1 MRSGLVPELLSRCFC
16 PIVIKTKKVFQFAS
30 CCDIIETHGG
40 DNMDIN
46 SLDRFVKAQEK
57 MFPIAIK
64 EIQNGKKRSHWMW
77 YIFPQ
82 LRGLGI
88 SSMAHKYGIIN
99 LDEAKAY
106 LEHPVLSGR
115 LYELCGELLKHKDKT
130 ALEIF
135 GDIDE
140 MKLKSSMTLFALTN
154 EDYTIFDEVLESFFG
169 GEMDEVTV
177 KLING

>member
-1 MRSGLVPELLSRCFC
+1 
-16 PIVIKTKKVFQFAS
+16 
-30 CCDIIETHGG
+30 
-40 DNMDIN
+40 MDIN

-57 MFPIAIK
+57 MFPIAMK

-140 MKLKSSMTLFALTN
+140 MKLKSSMTLFALTS

>member
-1 MRSGLVPELLSRCFC
+1 
-16 PIVIKTKKVFQFAS
+16 
-30 CCDIIETHGG
+30 
-40 DNMDIN
+40 MDIN
-46 SLDRFVKAQEK
+46 SLERFVKAQELAY
-57 MFPIAIK
+57 PIALQDIK
-64 EIQNGKKRSHWMW
+64 KGKKRSHWMW

-82 LRGLGI
+82 LRGLGM
-88 SSMAHKYGIIN
+88 SSMAHKYGIVD

-106 LEHPVLSGR
+106 LAHPVLSGR

-140 MKLKSSMTLFALTN
+140 MKLKSSMTLFALTS
-154 EDYTIFDEVLESFFG
+154 EDYTIFDEVLEHFFG

>member
-1 MRSGLVPELLSRCFC
+1 
-16 PIVIKTKKVFQFAS
+16 
-30 CCDIIETHGG
+30 
-40 DNMDIN
+40 MDIN
-46 SLDRFVKAQEK
+46 SLDRFVKAQTNTYEVAMNEVK
-57 MFPIAIK
+57 K
-64 EIQNGKKRSHWMW
+64 GKKRTHWMW
-77 YIFPQ
+77 FIFPQ
-82 LRGLGI
+82 LRGLGVSSI
-88 SSMAHKYGIIN
+88 SRYYGLEN
-99 LDEAKAY
+99 FDEAKAY
-106 LEHPVLSGR
+106 LAHPMLSGR

-140 MKLKSSMTLFALTN
+140 MKLKSSMTLFALTS